1 LICNESVRVH
11 LLVKPDRFSGNGA
24 ARISGTDKKFSL
36 LLESRGIPEDEMG
49 SWLRDNGLHSQHLAV
64 WEQEVRESMTKGEQ
78 EAREE
83 LKAARKKIREQE
95 KEINRK
101 DKALA
106 EMAAIVTLQKKTEL
120 LFQDPKED

>member
-1 LICNESVRVH
+1 
-11 LLVKPDRFSGNGA
+11 
-24 ARISGTDKKFSL
+24 
-36 LLESRGIPEDEMG
+36 
-49 SWLRDNGLHSQHLAV
+49 
-64 WEQEVRESMTKGEQ
+64 MTKGEQ

-106 EMAAIVTLQKKTEL
+106 EMAAIVTLQKITEL